1 MTITITTKVT
11 VYSRP
16 GCVQCTAT
24 YRALDRK
31 GITYKPVDVDQTPGA
46 DELLR
51 ELGYLQ
57 LPVVIV
63 TGTWDGWCGFRPDC
77 IDAL

>member
-1 MTITITTKVT
+1 MTDTTTSILT

-31 GITYKPVDVDQTPGA
+31 GITYKPVDIDQTPGA

-63 TGTWDGWCGFRPDC
+63 TGTWDGWCGFRPDY

>member
-1 MTITITTKVT
+1 MTDTTTSILT

-16 GCVQCTAT
+16 DCVQCTAT

-31 GITYKPVDVDQTPGA
+31 GITYKPVDIDQTPGA

-63 TGTWDGWCGFRPDC
+63 TGTLDGWSGFRPDC

>member
-1 MTITITTKVT
+1 MTITTTKTVT

-31 GITYKPVDVDQTPGA
+31 GIDYTPVNVDQTPGA

-51 ELGYLQ
+51 ELGYQQ

-63 TGTWDGWCGFRPDC
+63 TGTWDGWSGFRLDC